1 MDELDI
7 REVSCRAPRA
17 EQMHKRC
24 QVYQQLIEI
33 KRLGEQPVRQS
44 RYFVGE
50 KIGNRQRGLCMEKGQ
65 GEKTDNADK
74 GTKRAGSLEMRVEK
88 GLGVVKKKDVG
99 SESRRAQWR
108 K

>member
-1 MDELDI
+1 
-7 REVSCRAPRA
+7 
-17 EQMHKRC
+17 MHKRC

-50 KIGNRQRGLCMEKGQ
+50 KTGNCQRGAMHGKRAGR
-65 GEKTDNADK
+65 KTDNADK

-99 SESRRAQWR
+99 LESRRAQWR

>member
-7 REVSCRAPRA
+7 REVSCRAPQA
-17 EQMHKRC
+17 ERMHKRC

-44 RYFVGE
+44 RYLVGE
-50 KIGNRQRGLCMEKGQ
+50 KTGNRQRGLCMKKGQ
-65 GEKTDNADK
+65 EEKTDNADK

-88 GLGVVKKKDVG
+88 GLGC
-99 SESRRAQWR
+99 SREKRCRIR
-108 K
+108 KP